1 MTEENENTEQ
11 RRYIIGLT
19 GNIGTGKSVVRQIL
33 QEFGAVG
40 IDADAITHRVIS
52 RSGPAYQ
59 RVVEECGRWILEPD
73 GEINRGRLG
82 KIVFNSSEALKI
94 LEGIVHPY
102 VIQGVKLLISNSTSR
117 VIVVEAIKLLET
129 ELRTLCDTIWVTVV
143 TEEVQV
149 QRLMSARSLSEAEAL
164 SRIKAQPAQEEKIA
178 AADVVISNDGTVKDL
193 WLQVKDAVKT
203 IPTES
208 A

>member
-1 MTEENENTEQ
+1 MTEEVENN
-11 RRYIIGLT
+11 RKGSYIIGLT
-19 GNIGTGKSVVRQIL
+19 GNIGTGKSVVRQIM
-33 QEFGAVG
+33 QDFGAVG
-40 IDADAITHRVIS
+40 IDADALTHRVIS

-59 RVVEECGRWILEPD
+59 RLVEEFGRWILEPD

-82 KIVFNSSEALKI
+82 KIVFNSPEALKI

-102 VIQGVKLLISNSTSR
+102 VIQGVKLLISKSTKR

-143 TEEVQV
+143 TEKVQV
-149 QRLMSARSLSEAEAL
+149 QRLMATRGLSETEAL
-164 SRIKAQPAQEEKIA
+164 ARINAQPSQQDKIT
-178 AADVVISNDGTVKDL
+178 AADVVISNDGTVKEL

-203 IPTES
+203 IPIERD
-208 A
+208 

>member
-59 RVVEECGRWILEPD
+59 RVVEEFGRWILEPD

-102 VIQGVKLLISNSTSR
+102 VIQGVKLLISKSTSR

-203 IPTES
+203 IPTDS

>member
-1 MTEENENTEQ
+1 MTEDNANNSQ

-33 QEFGAVG
+33 EEFGADG

-59 RVVEECGRWILEPD
+59 RVVEEFGRWILEPD

-82 KIVFNSSEALKI
+82 RIVFNSPEALKI

-102 VIQGVKLLISNSTSR
+102 VIQGVKLLIRKSTSR

-129 ELRTLCDTIWVTVV
+129 ELRSLCDTIWVTVV
-143 TEEVQV
+143 SETVQV
-149 QRLMSARSLSEAEAL
+149 QRLMADRGLNEGEAL
-164 SRIKAQPAQEEKIA
+164 ARIKSQPKKEEKIA
-178 AADVVISNDGTVKDL
+178 AADIVITNDGTIKDL
-193 WLQVKDAVKT
+193 WLQVKDAIKT

>member
-11 RRYIIGLT
+11 RRCIIGLT

-59 RVVEECGRWILEPD
+59 RVVEEFGRWILEPD

-102 VIQGVKLLISNSTSR
+102 VIQGVKLLISKSTSR

-149 QRLMSARSLSEAEAL
+149 QRLMTARSLSEAEAL

-203 IPTES
+203 IPTDS

>member
-11 RRYIIGLT
+11 RRCIIGLT

-59 RVVEECGRWILEPD
+59 RVVEEFGRWILEPD

-164 SRIKAQPAQEEKIA
+164 ARIKAQPAQEEKIA

-203 IPTES
+203 IPTDS

>member
-59 RVVEECGRWILEPD
+59 RVVEEFGRWILEPD

-164 SRIKAQPAQEEKIA
+164 ARIKAQPAQEEKIA

>member
-1 MTEENENTEQ
+1 MTEENGNTEQ

-59 RVVEECGRWILEPD
+59 RVVEEFGRWILEPD

-164 SRIKAQPAQEEKIA
+164 ARIKAQPAQEEKIA

>member
-59 RVVEECGRWILEPD
+59 RVVEEFGRWILEPD

-203 IPTES
+203 IPTDS

>member
-59 RVVEECGRWILEPD
+59 RVVEEFGRWILEPD

-149 QRLMSARSLSEAEAL
+149 QRLMTARSLSEAEAL

>member
-1 MTEENENTEQ
+1 MTEDNANNSQ

-33 QEFGAVG
+33 EEFGADG

-59 RVVEECGRWILEPD
+59 RVVEEFGRWILEPD

-82 KIVFNSSEALKI
+82 KIVFNSPEALKI

-102 VIQGVKLLISNSTSR
+102 VIQGGKLLIRKSTSR

-129 ELRTLCDTIWVTVV
+129 ELRSLCDTIWVTVV
-143 TEEVQV
+143 SETVQV
-149 QRLMSARSLSEAEAL
+149 QRLMVDRGLSEAEAL
-164 SRIKAQPAQEEKIA
+164 ARIKSQPAQEGKVA
-178 AADVVISNDGTVKDL
+178 AANIVISNDGTIKDL
-193 WLQVKDAVKT
+193 WLQVKDAIKT

>member
-40 IDADAITHRVIS
+40 IDADAITNRVIS

-59 RVVEECGRWILEPD
+59 RVVEEFGRWILEPD

-149 QRLMSARSLSEAEAL
+149 QRLMTARSLSEAEAL

-203 IPTES
+203 IPTDS

>member
-1 MTEENENTEQ
+1 MTEEVENNGK
-11 RRYIIGLT
+11 RSYIIGLT

-33 QEFGAVG
+33 QDFGAEG
-40 IDADAITHRVIS
+40 IDADALTHRVIS

-59 RVVEECGRWILEPD
+59 RVVEEFGRWILEPD

-82 KIVFNSSEALKI
+82 EIVFNSPEALKI

-102 VIQGVKLLISNSTSR
+102 VIQGVKLLISKSTKR

-143 TEEVQV
+143 TEKVQV
-149 QRLMSARSLSEAEAL
+149 QRLMATRGLSETEAL
-164 SRIKAQPAQEEKIA
+164 ARINSQPSQQDKIT
-178 AADVVISNDGTVKDL
+178 AADVVISNDGTVKEL

-203 IPTES
+203 IPTEH

>member
-59 RVVEECGRWILEPD
+59 RVVEEFGRWILEPD